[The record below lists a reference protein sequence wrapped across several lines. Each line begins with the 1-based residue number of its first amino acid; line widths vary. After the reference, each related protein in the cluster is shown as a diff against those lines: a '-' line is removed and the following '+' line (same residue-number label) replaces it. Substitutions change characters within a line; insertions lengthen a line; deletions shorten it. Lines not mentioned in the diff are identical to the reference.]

1 MIIRKATL
9 EDTDA
14 LIPLYNGSLRNM
26 AQLQPRQYQEV
37 PQDAEFVQQ
46 GILSE
51 DGDVLVAEKDGE
63 IIGLVSVFVQ
73 ETKPYAFRIQ
83 QKWCDL
89 DTLYV
94 DESHRA
100 KGVGTAL
107 FQAAWQWAMQR
118 GLSSLQLMTLGENVN
133 ARSFYE
139 RMGMQK
145 LRITYILEP

>member
-14 LIPLYNGSLRNM
+14 LLPLYNGSLRHM
-26 AQLQPRQYQEV
+26 AQLQPQQYREV
-37 PQDAEFVQQ
+37 PQDVEFVQQ
-46 GILSE
+46 DILSE
-51 DGDVLVAEKDGE
+51 DGDVLVAEKEGK

-73 ETKPYAFRIQ
+73 ETKPYPFRVQ
-83 QKWCDL
+83 HKWCDL

-94 DESHRA
+94 DENQRG

-118 GLSSLQLMTLGENVN
+118 GLSSLQLMTLGENTA
-133 ARSFYE
+133 ARHFYE
-139 RMGMQK
+139 RMGMK
-145 LRITYILEP
+145 DLSVMYILEP